1 VEAVALLPQAWR
13 DTAWA
18 MSEENVE
25 IVRDLFAA
33 TNERDFPRAMSHYAE
48 DVVLVV
54 DALLNP
60 GTFEGR
66 QAVGEWFADWFKA
79 FEPDYHF
86 DIEEAQD
93 LGDTVFLFAS
103 CYGHGRTSGVEVH
116 SETGFVYRLR
126 GGKIVR
132 VELYPSRAEALEAA
146 GLSE

>member
-1 VEAVALLPQAWR
+1 
-13 DTAWA
+13 
-18 MSEENVE
+18 MSEENVGV
-25 IVRDLFAA
+25 VRDLFAA
-33 TNERDFPRAMSHYAE
+33 TNERDFTRAMSHYAA

-66 QAVGEWFADWFKA
+66 QAVGAWFADWFRA

-86 DIEEAQD
+86 DIEETQE
-93 LGDTVFLFAS
+93 LGDRVFLFAT
-103 CYGHGRTSGVEVH
+103 CYGHGRASGVEVH
-116 SETGFVYRLR
+116 SQTGFLFGLR

-132 VELYPSRAEALEAA
+132 VELYPSRAEAIEAA

>member
-1 VEAVALLPQAWR
+1 
-13 DTAWA
+13 

-25 IVRDLFAA
+25 VVRDLFAA
-33 TNERDFPRAMSHYAE
+33 TNERDFPRALSHYAE
-48 DVVLVV
+48 DVVLVA
-54 DALLNP
+54 DAFLES
-60 GTFEGR
+60 GTFNGR
-66 QAVGEWFADWFKA
+66 HAVGQWFANWFRA

-93 LGDTVFLFAS
+93 LGDAVFLFAT
-103 CYGHGRTSGVEVH
+103 CYGHGRASGAEVH
-116 SETGFVYRLR
+116 GQTGFLFRLR